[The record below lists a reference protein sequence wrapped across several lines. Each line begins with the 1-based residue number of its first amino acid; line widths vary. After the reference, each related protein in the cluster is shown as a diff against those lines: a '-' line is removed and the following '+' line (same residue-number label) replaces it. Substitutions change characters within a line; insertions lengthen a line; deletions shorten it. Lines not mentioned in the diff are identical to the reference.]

1 MKQDATDIT
10 FMILIRLDAIARL
23 ENIIAS
29 ASALLQHFN
38 TTVYVLEA
46 DRYCNNV
53 LRTMLSDKVR
63 YEFVEDD
70 DPILHKTRY
79 FNLMMQ
85 KVETPFVSIWDADA
99 IAEDNAIIECLDKLR
114 KGEADISLPYNGV
127 CLDTSDI
134 LRTLYLKREDIGVF
148 KRNTGKMDRLYNH
161 VMTGGALLMN
171 REKFI
176 SIGGEN
182 EAYYG
187 WGNDDYDRYIRFMNH
202 GMKIYRSKSVLFHL
216 SHPRGEN
223 SGFNTE
229 LRQRISKGEL
239 YKTQNRMK

>member
-10 FMILIRLDAIARL
+10 FMILIRLDSIERL

-29 ASALLQHFN
+29 ISALSQHFN

-53 LRTMLSDKVR
+53 LRTILGNKVR

-85 KVETPFVSIWDADA
+85 KVETTFVSIWDADT
-99 IAEDNAIIECLDKLR
+99 IVEDITIIECLDKLR
-114 KGEADISLPYNGV
+114 RGEADIALPYNGV

-134 LRTLYLKREDIGVF
+134 LRKLYFKKQDIEVF
-148 KRNTGKMDRLYNH
+148 KCNTDKMDRLYNRIL
-161 VMTGGALLMN
+161 TGGAVLMN
-171 REKFI
+171 RQKFI

-182 EAYYG
+182 EVYYG
-187 WGNDDYDRYIRFMNH
+187 WGDDDYDRYIRFMNH

>member
-10 FMILIRLDAIARL
+10 FMILARLDSIARL
-23 ENIIAS
+23 ENVIAS

-53 LRTMLSDKVR
+53 LHTMLGNKVR

-85 KVETPFVSIWDADA
+85 KIETPFVSIWDADT
-99 IAEDNAIIECLDKLR
+99 IVEKDAIIECLDKLR
-114 KGEADISLPYNGV
+114 KGEADIALPYNGV

-134 LRTLYLKREDIGVF
+134 LRKIYFMKQDIEVF
-148 KRNTGKMDRLYNH
+148 KCNIGKMDRLYNRIL
-161 VMTGGALLMN
+161 TGGAVLMN
-171 REKFI
+171 RQKFI

-182 EAYYG
+182 EVYYG
-187 WGNDDYDRYIRFMNH
+187 WGDDDYDRYIRFMNH

-239 YKTQNRMK
+239 YKTQNRIK